1 MRCISDNASKKER
14 LIKKMSDLE
23 LLLPAI
29 ISHHRLFVEIMSDD
43 KFYFQKK

>member
-1 MRCISDNASKKER
+1 MRCISDNASKKEW

-29 ISHHRLFVEIMSDD
+29 ISHHRHFVEIMSDV
-43 KFYFQKK
+43 FVIN